1 MDTSSQQISKN
12 TNHQEHLVKREV
24 AMSFS
29 GPLPPPEILQK
40 YDEILP
46 GAAERIIKMAEQQA
60 EHRRSLE
67 QQVIKSDIK
76 NSKLGVL
83 CGFFIGM
90 GGIIGGVVVAIYGKQ
105 PLFGGILSFAS
116 LAVLAGV
123 FVHGTES
130 RRKERM
136 QGK

>member
-1 MDTSSQQISKN
+1 MSMNENNQQIIK
-12 TNHQEHLVKREV
+12 QEVE
-24 AMSFS
+24 MSFS
-29 GPLPPPEILQK
+29 GPLPPPEILKK
-40 YDEILP
+40 YDDVLP
-46 GAAERIIKMAEQQA
+46 GSVERIIKMAEQQA

-76 NSKLGVL
+76 NSKLGIL

-90 GGIIGGVVVAIYGKQ
+90 GGIVGGVVVAIYGKQ

-116 LAVLAGV
+116 LAILAGV
-123 FVHGTES
+123 FVHGNES

-136 QGK
+136 QAK

>member
-1 MDTSSQQISKN
+1 MNENNQQISKKG
-12 TNHQEHLVKREV
+12 NHHGQIIKQEIE
-24 AMSFS
+24 MSFS
-29 GPLPPPEILQK
+29 GPLPPPEILKK
-40 YDEILP
+40 YDEVLP
-46 GAAERIIKMAEQQA
+46 GSVERIIKMAEQQA

-76 NSKLGVL
+76 NSKLGIL
-83 CGFFIGM
+83 CGFLIGM
-90 GGIIGGVVVAIYGKQ
+90 SGIVGGVVVATFGQQ

-130 RRKERM
+130 RRKERA
-136 QGK
+136 QK

>member
-1 MDTSSQQISKN
+1 MNNSQQISKN
-12 TNHQEHLVKREV
+12 NHSQGQIVRQEV

-29 GPLPPPEILQK
+29 GPLPPPEILKK

-46 GAAERIIKMAEQQA
+46 GAAERIIKMAEKQA
-60 EHRRSLE
+60 EHRQLLE

-76 NSKLGVL
+76 NSKLGIL
-83 CGFFIGM
+83 CGFLIGI
-90 GGIIGGVVVAIYGKQ
+90 GGISGGVIVAIFGKQ

-116 LAVLAGV
+116 LAILAGV
-123 FVHGTES
+123 FVHGNES

-136 QGK
+136 EAK